1 MRTIW
6 VVVADRARARM
17 FECRGASGAL
27 VEVVDLIHPQS
38 RRPAHLAGT
47 DAPGRS
53 YDRFGGARH
62 AMVPRKNKKAF
73 DICVFAREIAEQLA
87 KACREGRFERL
98 YLLAE
103 PRLLGALRRALD
115 TSTRR
120 RLVAHQCLDVVARP
134 APVIRRHLPRYL

>member
-6 VVVADRARARM
+6 VVVADSARARV
-17 FECRGASGAL
+17 FECHGASGAL
-27 VEVVDLIHPQS
+27 VEILDLVHPQS
-38 RRPAHLAGT
+38 RRPAHIAGSG
-47 DAPGRS
+47 APGRS
-53 YDRFGGARH
+53 YDRFGKARH

-73 DICVFAREIAEQLA
+73 DIRVFAREIAEQLSQ
-87 KACREGRFERL
+87 ACRDSRFERL

-103 PRLLGALRRALD
+103 PRLLGALRKALD
-115 TSTRR
+115 STVRR